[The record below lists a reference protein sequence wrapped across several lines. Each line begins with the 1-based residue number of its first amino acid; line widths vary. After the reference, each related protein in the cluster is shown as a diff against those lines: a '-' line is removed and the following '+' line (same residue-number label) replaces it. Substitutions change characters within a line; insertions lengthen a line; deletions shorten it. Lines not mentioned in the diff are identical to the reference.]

1 MIISA
6 QGMTQRSDT
15 MVLYFTG
22 TGNSKYIAEKIA
34 KALEMDIV
42 SINKKIKT
50 NDFSQINSKDE
61 LIFSLPTYGWRIPR
75 IVSDWIEKIKFSG
88 CKKAYFVMN
97 CGGKIGNAEKYL
109 KKLCENVGFE
119 YMGV

>member
-6 QGMTQRSDT
+6 QEMTQRSDT

-50 NDFSQINSKDE
+50 NDFSQINSTDK
-61 LIFSLPTYGWRIPR
+61 
-75 IVSDWIEKIKFSG
+75 EKLTLNNK
-88 CKKAYFVMN
+88 
-97 CGGKIGNAEKYL
+97 
-109 KKLCENVGFE
+109 
-119 YMGV
+119 

>member
-1 MIISA
+1 
-6 QGMTQRSDT
+6 

-50 NDFSQINSKDE
+50 NDFTADLRLENTESCFGLDRKDKIQRMQKGIFCDE
-61 LIFSLPTYGWRIPR
+61 LRR
-75 IVSDWIEKIKFSG
+75 
-88 CKKAYFVMN
+88 
-97 CGGKIGNAEKYL
+97 
-109 KKLCENVGFE
+109 
-119 YMGV
+119 

>member
-1 MIISA
+1 
-6 QGMTQRSDT
+6 

-75 IVSDWIEKIKFSG
+75 IVSDWIEKIIQRMQKGIF
-88 CKKAYFVMN
+88 CD
-97 CGGKIGNAEKYL
+97 EL
-109 KKLCENVGFE
+109 RR
-119 YMGV
+119 